1 MTNKEFVLNL
11 MREQGRANALDLRNR
26 AADMTGTAIIAE
38 ESKIPNYDNSKDYTG
53 WAVGSPCLF
62 DGQVYGLLQPYNA
75 AEHPDTTPS
84 VLAALWRVMHTT
96 DPDKAKPFVKPTNT
110 SDMYLAG
117 ECMLYIDGNVYKALR
132 DTVYSPE
139 EYSADWE
146 VVTNGLNN

>member
-1 MTNKEFVLNL
+1 MNNKEFVLNL

-26 AADMTGTAIIAE
+26 AANMTGTAIIAE

-53 WAVGSPCLF
+53 WAVGSPCLY

-75 AEHPDTTPS
+75 ANYPDTTPAI
-84 VLAALWRVMHTT
+84 LPALWRVVHTT
-96 DPDKAKPFVKPTNT
+96 DADKAKAWIKPTST

-117 ECMLYIDGNVYKALR
+117 ECMIYTDGLVYRSLR

-139 EYSADWE
+139 EYAADWE
-146 VVTNGLNN
+146 AVTDGLS